1 MTNQLYI
8 DLINDLLQKCTDPDL
23 LDFILKLLLAQGGN
37 QLLDHG
43 IAVGG

>member
-1 MTNQLYI
+1 MTNQFYI
-8 DLINDLLQKCTDPDL
+8 EQINDLLQKCSDTDL

-37 QLLDHG
+37 QLLDHE